1 MNTATINRLTRIL
14 TDQDMDADERAYWT
28 AELEAAKLD
37 EYNELVAR
45 YKDMWSCN
53 EKVALR
59 RKIGKINFQ
68 LRQEGILR

>member
-1 MNTATINRLTRIL
+1 MSTTPTPEDRL
-14 TDQDMDADERAYWT
+14 
-28 AELEAAKLD
+28 AEYKA
-37 EYNELVAR
+37 LVAE

-59 RKIGKINFQ
+59 RRIGKISFA